1 MSIEQRANIKFCFK
15 LGKTFTET
23 FQLMQQVYGDDC
35 LSRGRVHEWYMRFK
49 NGRENINDDP
59 HVGQAKFV
67 ITPESIEKVRDFLNI
82 HPKSSLRFM
91 EIELGMSKDSIHR
104 ILTEKLGYRKV
115 CSHFVPHKLTDD
127 QKLLRIQHCKDIVKE
142 SKKDKNFLYNI
153 VTGDETWCFQYDPE
167 TKRQSAEWRPQ
178 NEPATK
184 KPRFEKSKVKTML
197 ICFYDSKGIVHHE
210 FVPPGQKVNAP
221 YYLGVLRRLLHRIRR
236 IRPEYREEGSWR
248 LLHDNAPSHRST
260 LITDFLSK
268 NRILLINHSPYSPD
282 LAPCDFYLFGK
293 LHLPMKGMRYA
304 DIPDIQKACTDIL
317 RAIPGNDLKSSF
329 EKLLSRANQCIE
341 AEGDYFE

>member
-35 LSRGRVHEWYMRFK
+35 LSRGRVHEWYTRFK
-49 NGRENINDDP
+49 NGREDINDDP

-104 ILTEKLGYRKV
+104 IV
-115 CSHFVPHKLTDD
+115 
-127 QKLLRIQHCKDIVKE
+127 
-142 SKKDKNFLYNI
+142 
-153 VTGDETWCFQYDPE
+153 
-167 TKRQSAEWRPQ
+167 
-178 NEPATK
+178 
-184 KPRFEKSKVKTML
+184 
-197 ICFYDSKGIVHHE
+197 
-210 FVPPGQKVNAP
+210 
-221 YYLGVLRRLLHRIRR
+221 
-236 IRPEYREEGSWR
+236 
-248 LLHDNAPSHRST
+248 
-260 LITDFLSK
+260 
-268 NRILLINHSPYSPD
+268 NHSPYSPD

-304 DIPDIQKACTDIL
+304 DIPAIQKACTDIL
-317 RAIPGNDLKSSF
+317 RAMPANDLKSSF